1 MVRVPVRVLDLYL
14 RVCQYVK
21 NRHHRHARLY
31 LLVRVARRISPD
43 RLLYLSQRAHYTAK
57 YSSYATEKS

>member
-43 RLLYLSQRAHYTAK
+43 RLSQRAHYTAK
-57 YSSYATEKS
+57 YSSCATEKS